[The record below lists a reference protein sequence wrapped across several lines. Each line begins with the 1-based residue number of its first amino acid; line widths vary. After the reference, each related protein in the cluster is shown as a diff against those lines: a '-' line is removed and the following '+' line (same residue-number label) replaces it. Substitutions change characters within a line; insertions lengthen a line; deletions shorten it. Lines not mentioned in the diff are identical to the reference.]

1 MMSPAEPTRI
11 NEVRRR
17 QFAARLVATAAAILR
32 QRRFLRFLLVGGFNT
47 AVGYSL
53 LIVALAIMPT
63 TLSALFVANI
73 LAILFNFMTMGSLV
87 FGERAPRL
95 LPRFFGVYAI
105 AFVYNAIG
113 LTVLENMGIR
123 PWLGG
128 LLILP
133 SSIALSYLLN
143 QRFVF
148 GGPARALL
156 AKADAGFASESTTK

>member
-95 LPRFFGVYAI
+95 LPRFFGVYGAV
-105 AFVYNAIG
+105 FVYNLIG
-113 LTVLENMGIR
+113 LTLLEGMCAR
-123 PWLGG
+123 PWRGG

-133 SSIALSYLLN
+133 TAVVMSYLLD

-148 GGPARALL
+148 GDPA
-156 AKADAGFASESTTK
+156 